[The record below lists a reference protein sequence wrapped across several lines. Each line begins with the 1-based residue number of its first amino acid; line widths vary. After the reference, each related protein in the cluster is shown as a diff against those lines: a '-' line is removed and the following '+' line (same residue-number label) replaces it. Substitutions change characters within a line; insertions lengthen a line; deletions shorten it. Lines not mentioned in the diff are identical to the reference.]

1 MCVFVEKIS
10 IISVYKT
17 IIHRISTQTKLKI
30 ILLRLKPHTVFCNV
44 EDVKPK
50 ITSPGEI
57 DTAPVYAVSF
67 SHIDKYHQMQL
78 DTNIIYYVHP

>member
-1 MCVFVEKIS
+1 MFVI
-10 IISVYKT
+10 V
-17 IIHRISTQTKLKI
+17 IHRISTQTKLQM
-30 ILLRLKPHTVFCNV
+30 ILLRLKPHTVFCNL

-78 DTNIIYYVHP
+78 DTNIILRSSMIIIAIF

>member
-1 MCVFVEKIS
+1 MCIFVEKIS

-17 IIHRISTQTKLKI
+17 IIHCISTQTKQQI
-30 ILLRLKPHTVFCNV
+30 ILSRLKPHTVFCNL

-67 SHIDKYHQMQL
+67 SHIDKYHPMQL